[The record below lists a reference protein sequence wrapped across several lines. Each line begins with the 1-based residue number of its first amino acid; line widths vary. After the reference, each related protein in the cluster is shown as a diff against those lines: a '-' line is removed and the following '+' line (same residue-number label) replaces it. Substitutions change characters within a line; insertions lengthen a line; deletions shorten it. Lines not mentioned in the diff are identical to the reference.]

1 MKTNSVTDPPVA
13 RLYTRNFLLLWI
25 SNFFMTT
32 CIGCFFLFPLYIK
45 DHGGSESDIGI
56 LMGAVTISSV
66 LLRPW
71 ISQAVD
77 RFGRKKSF
85 LLGTFSFFI
94 LPFFYLFFQGDIS
107 DFYVPLIA
115 LRIIQGLGIALC
127 FTAAFTIIAD
137 IVPQERLNEGI
148 GMFGVTGLIGVA
160 TGPAISEPIINH
172 FGYDAYFLTISAIA
186 VFSLLLLLPLPETM
200 VKNKHQ
206 DESISFLDVL
216 KMKKI
221 FGTGVLTIF
230 FGFALATQGS
240 FVSPFAKSLGVP
252 NISVY
257 FIAYSFGAVLA
268 RVFGSKLADRLGEL
282 RVIPWAL
289 LLIATGFL
297 SLVIVDNSFLLII
310 SGFITGLGH
319 GFLFPSLNTLMIRNE
334 PKQIRGK
341 INGIFTGSI
350 DLGLLMGAIG
360 FGYIGEWFGYK
371 LIFISTF
378 LALILGLV
386 FFYTY
391 IRKVIQ

>member
-1 MKTNSVTDPPVA
+1 MTNQPKA
-13 RLYTRNFLLLWI
+13 RLYTRNFVLLWI

-56 LMGAVTISSV
+56 LMGAITISSV
-66 LLRPW
+66 LFRPW

-85 LLGTFSFFI
+85 LLGGFSFLI
-94 LPFFYLFFQGDIS
+94 LPLLYLLFQGDIA
-107 DFYVPLIA
+107 DFYLPLIM
-115 LRIIQGLGIALC
+115 LRIFQGMGIALC

-172 FGYDAYFLTISAIA
+172 FGYGAYFLTISGIA
-186 VFSLLLLLPLPETM
+186 VCLLLLLIPLPETM
-200 VKNKHQ
+200 VKNTHR
-206 DESISFLDVL
+206 DESISFLEVL

-240 FVSPFAKSLGVP
+240 FVSPFAESLGVP

-257 FIAYSFGAVLA
+257 FITYSFGAVLA
-268 RVFGSKLADRLGEL
+268 RVFGSKLADRMGEL

-289 LLIATGFL
+289 LLISFGFL
-297 SLVIVDNSFLLII
+297 LLVFADSSELLMV

-334 PKQIRGK
+334 PREIRGK

-350 DLGLLMGAIG
+350 DLGLFIGAVG
-360 FGYIGEWFGYK
+360 FGYIGEWFGYQ
-371 LIFISTF
+371 LIFIATF
-378 LALILGLV
+378 LSLILGLI

-391 IRKVIQ
+391 IRKVIINTAL